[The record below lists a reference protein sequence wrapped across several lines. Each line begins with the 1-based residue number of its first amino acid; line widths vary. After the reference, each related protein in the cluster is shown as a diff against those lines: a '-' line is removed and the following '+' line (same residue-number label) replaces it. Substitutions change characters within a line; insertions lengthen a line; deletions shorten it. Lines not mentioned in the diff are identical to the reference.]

1 MQFPGS
7 GWFAR
12 IQKRGVGEE
21 FVGSYLYQVHLCP
34 CLESNDYGRLLSGNN
49 AHIKV
54 KRFVCRSTSKLNGIL
69 AQHRCGK
76 CDKKNCIS
84 LEICPG
90 ARCPGH
96 PPRRQSSETHE
107 NRRRWPVMSDW
118 RPAYSALSTDI
129 GVSRMAL
136 HAGTSVPANTVRS
149 ATPTAVAKVAGS
161 LGATPK
167 SNALIP

>member
-1 MQFPGS
+1 MVCENSEEGS
-7 GWFAR
+7 WGRIRWFLSVPSSSLPLSR
-12 IQKRGVGEE
+12 VQRV
-21 FVGSYLYQVHLCP
+21 Q
-34 CLESNDYGRLLSGNN
+34 RLGAAPLGQQCTYT
-49 AHIKV
+49 HIKV

-69 AQHRCGK
+69 TQHRCGK

-96 PPRRQSSETHE
+96 PPRGQSSETHE